1 MRWTS
6 NLSGVAAMLAATGS
20 FVIGDSFM
28 KLVTSDL
35 PPFEVLFL
43 RGVAASLA
51 CGLLLVA
58 LGDWRVVS
66 SALHPRALLRAAGET
81 LSVLCYIVAL
91 ARLPIADAIAILQT
105 APLILILAVAFL
117 LRERVGA
124 ARVALA
130 LVGFAGA
137 FLVAQP
143 GPAGLSSA
151 ALLAFASAMLI
162 AARDLVGR
170 GIPSHVPVMVVTFA
184 TNVMVMVVAAAM
196 SLDFESWRAPAGW
209 HLAFLGFAG
218 LFVTFG
224 HVGLL
229 LAYRLGRTAAVAP
242 FFYSFALWAVLSGLL
257 RLRRRAERSGA
268 CRDRSDRRQRRR
280 HRPHRPAPW
289 RGDRLDGSAVTGSP
303 LQILRSG
310 FRSEAARVALPGDPA
325 VFKHVNPVGVG
336 QGEGDVLLTEE
347 HGDVGCLPEPL
358 ERL

>member
-1 MRWTS
+1 MRRTS
-6 NLSGVAAMLAATGS
+6 NLSGVAAMFAATGS
-20 FVIGDSFM
+20 FVVGDSFM

-51 CGLLLVA
+51 CGLLLLA

-91 ARLPIADAIAILQT
+91 ARMPIADVIAILQT
-105 APLILILAVAFL
+105 APLILILAVAFF

-143 GPAGLSSA
+143 RPAGISPA
-151 ALLAFASAMLI
+151 ALLAFASAVLI

-170 GIPSHVPVMVVTFA
+170 DVPARIPVMVVTFA
-184 TNVMVMVVAAAM
+184 TNVIVMAASAVM
-196 SLDFESWRAPAGW
+196 LVGFERWQAPKDW

-218 LFVTFG
+218 LFVTLG

-242 FFYSFALWAVLSGLL
+242 FFYSFALWAVLSGFFVFGVLPNAL
-257 RLRRRAERSGA
+257 ALAGIALIAGSGVA
-268 CRDRSDRRQRRR
+268 IVLIDQRR
-280 HRPHRPAPW
+280 
-289 RGDRLDGSAVTGSP
+289 
-303 LQILRSG
+303 
-310 FRSEAARVALPGDPA
+310 
-325 VFKHVNPVGVG
+325 
-336 QGEGDVLLTEE
+336 GEEIALTEA
-347 HGDVGCLPEPL
+347 L
-358 ERL
+358 

>member
-1 MRWTS
+1 MGRTS
-6 NLSGVAAMLAATGS
+6 NLTGIAAMLAGTGA
-20 FVIGDSFM
+20 FVVGDSFM
-28 KLVTSDL
+28 KVVTSDL

-43 RGVAASLA
+43 RGVAATLA
-51 CGLLLVA
+51 CGLLLVV

-105 APLILILAVAFL
+105 APLIVILAVAFL

-137 FLVAQP
+137 VLVAQP
-143 GPAGLSSA
+143 GSAGISPA
-151 ALLAFASAMLI
+151 ALFAFASALLI

-170 GIPSHVPVMVVTFA
+170 GVPARIPVMVVTFA
-184 TNVMVMVVAAAM
+184 TNTMVMVVSGLM
-196 SLDFESWRAPAGW
+196 SLGLESWRPPAAW

-218 LFVTFG
+218 LFVTLG

-242 FFYSFALWAVLSGLL
+242 FFYSFALWAVVAGV
-257 RLRRRAERSGA
+257 
-268 CRDRSDRRQRRR
+268 
-280 HRPHRPAPW
+280 
-289 RGDRLDGSAVTGSP
+289 AVFG
-303 LQILRSG
+303 
-310 FRSEAARVALPGDPA
+310 ALPNSLALAGIA
-325 VFKHVNPVGVG
+325 LIVGSGVAI
-336 QGEGDVLLTEE
+336 VLLDQRHGEAIALTEA
-347 HGDVGCLPEPL
+347 L
-358 ERL
+358 

>member
-1 MRWTS
+1 MRKTP

-20 FVIGDSFM
+20 FVVGDSFM
-28 KLVTSDL
+28 KMVTSDL

-51 CGLLLVA
+51 CGLLLVV

-66 SALHPRALLRAAGET
+66 SDFNPRALLRATGET

-91 ARLPIADAIAILQT
+91 ARLPIADVIAILQT
-105 APLILILAVAFL
+105 APLILILAVVFL

-137 FLVAQP
+137 FLVARP
-143 GPAGLSSA
+143 GPAGISPA
-151 ALLAFASAMLI
+151 ALLAFASAVLI

-170 GIPSHVPVMVVTFA
+170 DVPAHIPVMVVTFA
-184 TNVMVMVVAAAM
+184 TNAMVMVVAGLM
-196 SLDFESWRAPAGW
+196 SLGLESWRPPADW

-218 LFVTFG
+218 LFVTLG

-242 FFYSFALWAVLSGLL
+242 FFYSFALWAVLSGLFVFGVL
-257 RLRRRAERSGA
+257 PNALALAGIALIVTSGVAIVLIDQHRAEEIA
-268 CRDRSDRRQRRR
+268 
-280 HRPHRPAPW
+280 
-289 RGDRLDGSAVTGSP
+289 L
-303 LQILRSG
+303 I
-310 FRSEAARVALPGDPA
+310 EAL
-325 VFKHVNPVGVG
+325 
-336 QGEGDVLLTEE
+336 
-347 HGDVGCLPEPL
+347 
-358 ERL
+358 

>member
-1 MRWTS
+1 MRRTS
-6 NLSGVAAMLAATGS
+6 NLTGVAAMLAGTAS
-20 FVIGDSFM
+20 FVVGDSFM
-28 KLVTSDL
+28 KVVTSDL

-43 RGVAASLA
+43 RGVAATLA

-66 SALHPRALLRAAGET
+66 SALHPRALLRALGET

-143 GPAGLSSA
+143 GSAGISPA
-151 ALLAFASAMLI
+151 ALFAFASAVLI

-170 GIPSHVPVMVVTFA
+170 EVPARIPVMVVTFA
-184 TNVMVMVVAAAM
+184 TNAMVMVVSGLM
-196 SLDFESWRAPAGW
+196 SLGLESWRAPAAW

-218 LFVTFG
+218 LFVTLG

-229 LAYRLGRTAAVAP
+229 IAYRLGRTAAVAP
-242 FFYSFALWAVLSGLL
+242 FFYSFALWAVLAGVVVFGALPNALALLGIALIVASGV
-257 RLRRRAERSGA
+257 AIVVM
-268 CRDRSDRRQRRR
+268 DQRR
-280 HRPHRPAPW
+280 
-289 RGDRLDGSAVTGSP
+289 
-303 LQILRSG
+303 
-310 FRSEAARVALPGDPA
+310 
-325 VFKHVNPVGVG
+325 
-336 QGEGDVLLTEE
+336 GEEIALTEA
-347 HGDVGCLPEPL
+347 L
-358 ERL
+358 